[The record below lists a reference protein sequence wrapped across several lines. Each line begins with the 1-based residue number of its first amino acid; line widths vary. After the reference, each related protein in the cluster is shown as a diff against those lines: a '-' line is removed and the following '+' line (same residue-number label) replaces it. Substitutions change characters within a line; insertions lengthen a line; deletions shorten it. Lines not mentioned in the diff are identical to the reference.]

1 MGTLRSI
8 EVEVE
13 EVSSPAI
20 EPHLSSIAIEP
31 GRTHPY
37 INPTSHTRYFPFPTH
52 ATCSRQPPQATCNES
67 NDYLRLPLFQHFSK
81 SSYVHPRLHINICLT
96 ACITGLATVSNLQRV
111 QRLSPVTTLPTLF
124 QVFVCSPTS
133 SYKHLS
139 NSLYHRT

>member
-13 EVSSPAI
+13 WLPSLAIAPGLSSSAI
-20 EPHLSSIAIEP
+20 EP
-31 GRTHPY
+31 RQTHPY
-37 INPTSHTRYFPFPTH
+37 INPTSHPRYFPSPTH

-67 NDYLRLPLFQHFSK
+67 NDYLRLPLFQHFPK
-81 SSYVHPRLHINICLT
+81 SSYVHPPLHINIYLT

-139 NSLYHRT
+139 NCLYHRT